1 MDNIQKTLFGVIG
14 VAGMIAF
21 LTPSVDPLAP
31 TQPNANAQMAA
42 PPANPAPPAQPAQS
56 ANEVRPEIEVRM
68 GEPTIDGKPLMAIE
82 NDWQPN
88 QNSES
93 NQENAQAVNNSQYN
107 VPGLV
112 PPAAPYGVTPYT
124 NIPALP
130 QTAIP
135 GGNYPVGTATAPT

>member
-31 TQPNANAQMAA
+31 TAANANAQMAP
-42 PPANPAPPAQPAQS
+42 PPASPAPPAQPAQS

-68 GEPTIDGKPLMAIE
+68 GEPTIDGKPVMAIE
-82 NDWQPN
+82 NDWQSN

-93 NQENAQAVNNSQYN
+93 TQENAQAASQSPYN
-107 VPGLV
+107 IPGLV
-112 PPAAPYGVTPYT
+112 QPAAPLGVPPYT
-124 NIPALP
+124 NIPAMP
-130 QTAIP
+130 QPAIP
-135 GGNYPVGTATAPT
+135 SSNYPVGTAMAPT

>member
-21 LTPSVDPLAP
+21 LTPSVDPLAQ
-31 TQPNANAQMAA
+31 TEQNANAQIAA
-42 PPANPAPPAQPAQS
+42 PPTNPVPPAQPAQS
-56 ANEVRPEIEVRM
+56 ANEVRPEIDVRM
-68 GEPTIDGKPLMAIE
+68 GEPTIDGKPVMAIE

-93 NQENAQAVNNSQYN
+93 NQENAQAPSNPSYN

-112 PPAAPYGVTPYT
+112 PPSAPYGVTPYT
-124 NIPALP
+124 NMPSIP
-130 QTAIP
+130 QTGIP
-135 GGNYPVGTATAPT
+135 SRNTPVGTATAPT

>member
-1 MDNIQKTLFGVIG
+1 MDNIQKTLVGVIG

-31 TQPNANAQMAA
+31 TQPDVNAQMAP
-42 PPANPAPPAQPAQS
+42 PPANPVPPAQPAQS

-68 GEPTIDGKPLMAIE
+68 GEPTIDGKPVMTIE

-93 NQENAQAVNNSQYN
+93 NQESAQATNNSPYN
-107 VPGLV
+107 VPGLAQ
-112 PPAAPYGVTPYT
+112 PAAPYSTTPYT
-124 NIPALP
+124 SVPTIP

-135 GGNYPVGTATAPT
+135 NSGYPTGTARAPT